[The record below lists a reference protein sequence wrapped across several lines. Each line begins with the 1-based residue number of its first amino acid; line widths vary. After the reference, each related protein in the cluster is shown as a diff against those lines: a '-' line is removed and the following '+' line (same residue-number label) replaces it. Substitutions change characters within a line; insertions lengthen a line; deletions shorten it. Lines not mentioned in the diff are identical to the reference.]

1 MKSDN
6 AVEMGSDKKK
16 RIGMKEAAKTIYRQD
31 GILGFWRGVIPAL
44 ALVSNPIIQ
53 YTVFERLKSMWE
65 KKRGELTSFH
75 FFILGAGMAYDRFMI

>member
-1 MKSDN
+1 
-6 AVEMGSDKKK
+6 
-16 RIGMKEAAKTIYRQD
+16 MKEAAKTIYRQD